1 MDVRFATHL
10 LDALAPRALH
20 DALALRQRVF
30 VVEQDCLYL
39 DIDGHD
45 VEALHVL
52 GHQEDTLVAYAR
64 VLSPGARFDVA
75 SIGRVVVAP
84 PARGR
89 GVARALMRAAIAAA
103 EARHGPQLALA
114 AQAHLE
120 EFYAS
125 LGFVRVGDTYIE
137 DGIPHIDMQR
147 SR

>member
-10 LDALAPRALH
+10 FDALTPRSLH

-30 VVEQDCLYL
+30 VIEQDCLYL
-39 DIDGHD
+39 DIDGQD

-52 GHQEDTLVAYAR
+52 GHEVETLVAYAR
-64 VLSPGARFDVA
+64 VLSPGTRFDVA

-89 GVARALMRAAIAAA
+89 GVARALMLAAVTAA
-103 EARHGPQLALA
+103 EERHGPQLALA

-125 LGFVRVGDTYIE
+125 LGFVRAGDTYIE
-137 DGIPHIDMQR
+137 DGIPHVDMRR